1 MKDVFKQQ
9 TSFPYKTKIS
19 FPLYGL
25 HHFFWAELWIKF
37 TNPMTL
43 TLWVSFYGW
52 MGLVEYFEFLSSF
65 SLFYFIFYFLIQDNF
80 VWITTI
86 FNPSNPIH
94 VLNSLTNILC
104 ILKLF
109 SFILEFETYFTY
121 VSYDSFWYSLRLTF
135 DKFWNTLPNYVN

>member
-1 MKDVFKQQ
+1 MFLNNKLLSLIKQK
-9 TSFPYKTKIS
+9 SPFPYMGFTIS
-19 FPLYGL
+19 FGLSCELNPLTQW
-25 HHFFWAELWIKF
+25 HWRF
-37 TNPMTL
+37 
-43 TLWVSFYGW
+43 
-52 MGLVEYFEFLSSF
+52 GLVFMDGWVWLNTLNFFL
-65 SLFYFIFYFLIQDNF
+65 LFLFFIFFYFLIQDNF

-94 VLNSLTNILC
+94 ALNSLTNILC